1 MSGQALAWT
10 PRFSDRVLEVL
21 ERVDYRLAE
30 TEQDREAIF
39 RLRYDAYVREGAIEP
54 SASGLVR
61 DRFDETGN
69 VWIFGL
75 HIDGRLASSIRIH
88 VATRDQPYS
97 PSLDA
102 FPEVLAPEIALGKT
116 IVDPTRFVADSE
128 CARRHPELPYVT
140 VRLGYVASAYFNADI
155 GLAAVRKEHQA
166 FYRRLFGLR
175 PAVEARPFP
184 GLIKPIS
191 LMMIH
196 YASVRA
202 QISARH
208 PFMRSTVFERRM
220 LFGRHQRDFERPGEL
235 PTAMAFSTVNHAALA
250 AG

>member
-1 MSGQALAWT
+1 MSGEAIAWGPT
-10 PRFSDRVLEVL
+10 FSDRVLDLL

-30 TEQDREAIF
+30 TDEEREAIF
-39 RLRYDAYVREGAIEP
+39 RLRHEAYLREGAITAD
-54 SASGLVR
+54 ASGMVS
-61 DRFDETGN
+61 DRFDETEN

-75 HIDGRLASSIRIH
+75 HIDGRLATSIRIH
-88 VATRDQPYS
+88 VASKEQPYS

-102 FPEVLAPEIALGKT
+102 FPEILGPEIAQGRV
-116 IVDPTRFVADSE
+116 IVDPARFVADSE

-140 VRLGYVASAYFNADI
+140 VRLGFVASAFFNADI

-175 PAVEARPFP
+175 MAAEARPFP

-196 YASVRA
+196 YPSVRD
-202 QISARH
+202 QITVRYS
-208 PFMRSTVFERRM
+208 FMRSTVFERRM
-220 LFGRHQRDFERPGEL
+220 LFGMRRSHGGRRGIAP
-235 PTAMAFSTVNHAALA
+235 STITWPPANDAIAN
-250 AG
+250 G